1 MLFLVAIWRPHLAIG
16 RRSQCFQMLLMTGY
30 SQEAITRLGNR
41 ESLGPLIEKPFTV
54 DGLLDHVRSVLDG

>member
-1 MLFLVAIWRPHLAIG
+1 
-16 RRSQCFQMLLMTGY
+16 MLLMTGY